1 MSKFTFTHE
10 DGRRTIS
17 MEIEEYQ
24 LDDIL
29 AYFADFLRGCGFQIK
44 GEERLD
50 VVNDFEDHKP
60 IEPEENI
67 FKVDAFKEY
76 HKNQIFYK
84 NAPLENYKVNWYTT
98 YGSIP
103 DILAQG
109 KNNG

>member
-10 DGRRTIS
+10 DGNRTFS
-17 MEIEEYQ
+17 MEVEEHQ
-24 LDDIL
+24 LDDVL

-50 VVNDFEDHKP
+50 IVNDFENQEH
-60 IEPEENI
+60 IGQIVPERY
-67 FKVDAFKEY
+67 DALKGY

-84 NAPLENYKVNWYTT
+84 NAPLENYKVNWF
-98 YGSIP
+98 
-103 DILAQG
+103 

>member
-10 DGRRTIS
+10 DGNRTLS
-17 MEIEEYQ
+17 MEVEEYQ
-24 LDDIL
+24 LEDVL

-50 VVNDFEDHKP
+50 IVNDFENQEQ
-60 IEPEENI
+60 IVPE
-67 FKVDAFKEY
+67 KYDSLREY

-84 NAPLENYKVNWYTT
+84 NAPLENYKVNWYKT

-103 DILAQG
+103 DIVAQG